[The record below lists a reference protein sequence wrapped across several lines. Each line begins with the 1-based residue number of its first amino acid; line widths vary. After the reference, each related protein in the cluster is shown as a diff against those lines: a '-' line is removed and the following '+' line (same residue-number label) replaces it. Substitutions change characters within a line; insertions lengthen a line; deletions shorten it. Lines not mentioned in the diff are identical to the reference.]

1 MYDGGKITMGCALK
15 FKFKQDVSK
24 KLIESQIAIAV
35 VTAECMFGQAKVRL
49 NAGYV
54 VSKNRAVIDIS
65 NKVGESIAQV
75 FTGLITRQIGEDKFT
90 VDRVKT
96 KG

>member
-1 MYDGGKITMGCALK
+1 MACALK
-15 FKFKQDVSK
+15 FKFKKGITK

-54 VSKNRAVIDIS
+54 VSKNRAVIDVS
-65 NKVGESIAQV
+65 NKVGEYIAQV

>member
-1 MYDGGKITMGCALK
+1 MTGALK
-15 FKFKQDVSK
+15 FTFKRNVSK

-35 VTAECMFGQAKVRL
+35 ITAECMFGQAKVRL

-65 NKVGESIAQV
+65 NKVGEYIAQV

-90 VDRVKT
+90 VDKVKA